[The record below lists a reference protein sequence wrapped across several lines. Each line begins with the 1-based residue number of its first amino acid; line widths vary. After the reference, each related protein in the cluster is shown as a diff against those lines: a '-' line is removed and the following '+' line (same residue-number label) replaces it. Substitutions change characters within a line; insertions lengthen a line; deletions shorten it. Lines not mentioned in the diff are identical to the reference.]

1 MRASFS
7 SAFFRRDLQA
17 QPFLPA
23 DYRDAAARQAHVQT
37 LARRQQPVSDAVF
50 AELARQ
56 QATLE
61 ASAARARNLDALRQ
75 PGTVAVV
82 TGQQIGLFL
91 GPLYTF
97 YKAASAIDWAR
108 RIEAESGVRCVPIFW
123 LQTED
128 HDIEEIRHCH
138 VPTADGDPPFVTLSL
153 SDDPPGSSGG
163 SRDAPASQNRQSVEH
178 RLLGPAIDDLISQL
192 GDALHGLPYQADCVA
207 RVAAHY
213 RAGVA
218 LSDAFAQL
226 LASLFADEGLLVLN
240 PRRVALAQEAEAVY
254 RIAITQQAELNLALS
269 ARGQD
274 LAKAG
279 FQEQVTVRPQT
290 SLFFFHETATG
301 PRFRLE
307 HQPASDRWLAP
318 PMDGRPQQ
326 VLSTHD
332 LLAQLAHDP
341 LCFSTSALLRP
352 LLQDFLLPTVAYV
365 GGPGEINYWAQ
376 LAPLYQAAQQSL
388 PICQPLVVPRARFRC
403 LDESTRALLAKL
415 NLTPIDLEQ
424 PRQDALQR
432 AQLRR
437 STTNPSDVSTMAASH
452 TLDSAAA
459 IDALRQ
465 QLLADVKSRVDAL
478 GQTEP
483 GLRDA
488 VRRTHVSIERNVDR
502 LLRRYQRIRDERDV
516 ALCQRI
522 DRLQR
527 VLYPHGEPQERH
539 DSLPYYL
546 ARFGLQAIKER
557 VFHSLSLHDCGHTA
571 VRDLDL

>member
-1 MRASFS
+1 MPRRGAPKCRHWHIAHDLFRMRSWPS
-7 SAFFRRDLQA
+7 WYVSRPRWKPA
-17 QPFLPA
+17 Q
-23 DYRDAAARQAHVQT
+23 
-37 LARRQQPVSDAVF
+37 
-50 AELARQ
+50 
-56 QATLE
+56 
-61 ASAARARNLDALRQ
+61 RARNLQALAQ

-138 VPTADGDPPFVTLSL
+138 VPTADGDPPFVTLSIP
-153 SDDPPGSSGG
+153 DDRPRTSVDSSAF
-163 SRDAPASQNRQSVEH
+163 SASPDRQSVEH
-178 RLLGPAIDDLISQL
+178 RMLGPTTDDLIAQL

-213 RAGVA
+213 RSGVS

-226 LASLFADEGLLVLN
+226 LASLFAEEGLLVLN
-240 PRRVALAQEAEAVY
+240 PRRMALAQEAEAVY

-269 ARGQD
+269 TRGHE
-274 LAKAG
+274 LVLAG
-279 FQEQVTVRPQT
+279 FEEQVAVRPQT
-290 SLFFFHETATG
+290 SLFFFHETAAG

-307 HQPASDRWLAP
+307 RQPASDRWLLP
-318 PMDGRPQQ
+318 PVDGRPQQ
-326 VLSTHD
+326 VLSTHA
-332 LLAQLAHDP
+332 LLGKLAQDP

-352 LLQDFLLPTVAYV
+352 LLQDFFLPTVAYV

-376 LAPLYQAAQQSL
+376 LAPLYQAVQQSL

-403 LDESTRALLAKL
+403 LDESTRTLLAKL
-415 NLTPIDLEQ
+415 NLTPSDLEQ

-437 STTNPSDVSTMAASH
+437 STATQPDVSALAASH
-452 TLDSAAA
+452 TLDPAVA
-459 IDALRQ
+459 IEALRQ

-516 ALCQRI
+516 VLCQQI

-546 ARFGLQAIKER
+546 ARFGLPAMKER
-557 VFHSLSLHDCGHTA
+557 VFHSLSLHDCGYTA